1 MSIISDIFKGGLEGV
16 ISPITS
22 MVTAIFTKKEDAS
35 VEKFKVDGK
44 VDIALVQAHVELE
57 KSKNDLRHTRAFQ
70 ILLLAFGLP
79 LAFYYGKIH
88 TWDAALHLGV
98 TDAIKGDVAL
108 WDKILITFLFGASA
122 LANWNRKT

>member
-1 MSIISDIFKGGLEGV
+1 MWTIISSLLAGIV
-16 ISPITS
+16 QPIVS
-22 MVTAIFTKKEDAS
+22 IFTKKEDTALGKY
-35 VEKFKVDGK
+35 VVDGK
-44 VDIALVQAHVELE
+44 VDTALIQAHVELE

-88 TWDAALHLGV
+88 VYDAALHLGSS
-98 TDAIKGDVAL
+98 DAIRGDVAL

-122 LANWNRKT
+122 LVTWSRRT